1 MSASRYAVR
10 LLSVAEQD
18 LQDLAAF
25 IAADNLPAAIA
36 LADRIENDLQRLAR
50 YPYLGKVPNDERLA
64 ALGYRVLVIENYLVF
79 YKVKG
84 RTVLV
89 YRILHGMRDLP
100 SLLEDA

>member
-1 MSASRYAVR
+1 MSTNRYAVR

-100 SLLEDA
+100 SLLEDV